1 MIPTTRGADLECA
14 LTTAMGFLTP
24 ITVRRST
31 LGKLAAF
38 VLVVLIVSPFTAPF
52 SVMSGELQA
61 SPSGP
66 ADSIQSETTQAPAVV
81 EDVVFV
87 HADSSPGVLIFR
99 ALEASTILESARVNQ
114 VLRL

>member
-38 VLVVLIVSPFTAPF
+38 LLVVLIVSPFTAPF

-66 ADSIQSETTQAPAVV
+66 ADSIQSETTQGPAVV

-87 HADSSPGVLIFR
+87 HADSSPGVLLFR
-99 ALEASTILESARVNQ
+99 ALGSSAIVESARVNQ